1 MLKEPPMSDDV
12 PLLKHL
18 ELHVQRLEE
27 AIALS
32 DKSTRD
38 RFCAQEK
45 TTKLLA
51 DALEKRL
58 DGMNEFRLALTDQAS
73 EFASRAD
80 LDTLHNLIEAD
91 LRILREARSK
101 LEGAASQAD
110 VGKAMRYAV
119 IGAVAA
125 SFGIL
130 IGVGNILL
138 RMAGK

>member
-1 MLKEPPMSDDV
+1 MSDDV

>member
-1 MLKEPPMSDDV
+1 MSDYV

-73 EFASRAD
+73 EFASRSD

-130 IGVGNILL
+130 IGIGNILL